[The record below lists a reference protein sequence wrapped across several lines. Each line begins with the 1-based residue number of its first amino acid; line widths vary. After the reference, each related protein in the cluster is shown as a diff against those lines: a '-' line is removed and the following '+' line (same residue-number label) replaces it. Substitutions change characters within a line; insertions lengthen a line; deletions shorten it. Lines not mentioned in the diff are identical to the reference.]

1 MLMSTPF
8 RERNPVPIG
17 AAGLLLIALVLVLA
31 FNVSSLPL
39 IGGGDQYRAAFT
51 EAGGLLKG
59 DDVRIAGVKVGK
71 VESVDLAGSHVEV
84 AFKVTEPVRFG
95 QETGASVRMK
105 TLLGQKYLALEP
117 AGSGQLKQDT
127 EIPLDRTLSSYDIV
141 NAFSDLASTAE
152 SIDTDQLAKS
162 LTTLATEF
170 RDSPPQVKA
179 ALSGLTRLSNT
190 VASRDDELKRLLAS
204 ANSVS
209 GTIAQRNKAVESII
223 KDADLLM
230 VELNARRDAIHT
242 LFTNTSAMAQQI
254 TGLVR
259 DNRAEL
265 KPALDQLT
273 KVLAVLQKHERDLG
287 DTIAAMAPFTRLF
300 ANVLGNGRWFDT
312 YIENLTTPAELRGG
326 K

>member
-1 MLMSTPF
+1 MSTPF

-17 AAGLLLIALVLVLA
+17 AAGLLVIALVLFLA
-31 FNVSSLPL
+31 FNISSLPL
-39 IGGGDQYRAAFT
+39 IGGGDHYRAAFS

-84 AFKVTEPVRFG
+84 DFTVTEPVRFG
-95 QETGASVRMK
+95 AQTGASVRMK

-117 AGSGQLKQDT
+117 AGAGQLKEDA
-127 EIPLDRTLSSYDIV
+127 EIPVDRTVSSYDIV
-141 NAFSDLASTAE
+141 DAFSDLASTTE
-152 SIDTDQLAKS
+152 RIDTDQLATS
-162 LTTLATEF
+162 LTVLATEF

-179 ALSGLTRLSNT
+179 ALSGLSRLSHT
-190 VASRDDELKRLLAS
+190 IASRDDELKRLLAS

-223 KDADLLM
+223 KDADLLL

-259 DNRAEL
+259 DNRADL

-273 KVLAVLQKHERDLG
+273 KVTAVLEKHEQDLS

-312 YIENLTTPAELRGG
+312 YIENLTTPAELRGQ
-326 K
+326 

>member
-1 MLMSTPF
+1 MAIPF

-17 AAGLLLIALVLVLA
+17 AAGLLVIAVLLVLA
-31 FNVSSLPL
+31 FNIQSIPL
-39 IGGGDQYRAAFT
+39 IGGGDHYRAAFS

-71 VESVDLAGSHVEV
+71 VERVDLAGDHVV
-84 AFKVTEPVRFG
+84 VDFKVTEPAAFG
-95 QETGASVRMK
+95 TTTGASVRMK

-117 AGSGQLKQDT
+117 GGSGQLKEGS
-127 EIPLDRTLSSYDIV
+127 EIPLDRTVSSYDIV
-141 NAFSDLASTAE
+141 NAFSDLATTTE
-152 SIDTDQLAKS
+152 RIDTGQLAKS

-170 RDSPPQVKA
+170 KDSPQDVRA
-179 ALSGLTRLSNT
+179 ALDGLSRLSRT
-190 VASRDDELKRLLAS
+190 IASRDAELKRLLAS

-209 GTIAQRNKAVESII
+209 GTVAQRNKAVESII
-223 KDADLLM
+223 RNADLLL
-230 VELNARRDAIHT
+230 VELDKRREDIHT
-242 LFTNTSAMAQQI
+242 LFVNTSKMAQQI

-273 KVLAVLQKHERDLG
+273 KVLAVLQKHEQDLG

-312 YIENLTTPAELRGG
+312 YIENLTTPAELGG
-326 K
+326 R

>member
-1 MLMSTPF
+1 MSTPF

-17 AAGLLLIALVLVLA
+17 AAGLATIALVLFLA
-31 FNVSSLPL
+31 FNVQSIPF
-39 IGGGDQYRAAFT
+39 IGGGDHYRAAFT
-51 EAGGLLKG
+51 EAGGLIKG

-71 VESVDLAGSHVEV
+71 VEKVDLAGDHVV
-84 AFKVTEPVRFG
+84 VDFKVTQPAAFG
-95 QETGASVRMK
+95 TRTGASIRMR
-105 TLLGQKYLALEP
+105 TLLGSKFLALEP
-117 AGSGQLKQDT
+117 GGGGQLKADS
-127 EIPLDRTLSSYDIV
+127 EIPLDRTVSSYDIV
-141 NAFSDLASTAE
+141 NAFSDLATTSE
-152 SIDTDQLAKS
+152 KIDTDMLAKS

-170 RDSPPQVKA
+170 KDSPPDVKA
-179 ALSGLTRLSNT
+179 ALDGLSRLSNT
-190 VASRDDELKRLLAS
+190 IASRDDELKHLLAS

-209 GTIAQRNKAVESII
+209 GTVAERNKAVESII

-242 LFTNTSAMAQQI
+242 LFTNTSAMAQQL

-273 KVLAVLQKHERDLG
+273 KVLAVLQKHEKDLG

-312 YIENLTTPAELRGG
+312 YIQNLTTPVSPGG
-326 K
+326 H

>member
-1 MLMSTPF
+1 MAIPF

-17 AAGLLLIALVLVLA
+17 AAGLLVIALLLVLA
-31 FNVSSLPL
+31 FNIQSIPF
-39 IGGGDQYRAAFT
+39 IGGGDHYRAAFS

-71 VESVDLAGSHVEV
+71 VDAVDLAGDHVV
-84 AFKVTEPVRFG
+84 VDFKVTEPAAFG
-95 QETGASVRMK
+95 TTTGASVRMK

-117 AGSGQLKQDT
+117 GGPGQLKEGS
-127 EIPLDRTLSSYDIV
+127 EIPLDRTVSSYDIV
-141 NAFSDLASTAE
+141 NAFSDLATTTE
-152 SIDTDQLAKS
+152 RIDTGQLAKS

-170 RDSPPQVKA
+170 KDSPQDVRA
-179 ALSGLTRLSNT
+179 ALDGLSRLSRT
-190 VASRDDELKRLLAS
+190 IASRDAELKRLLAS

-209 GTIAQRNKAVESII
+209 GTVAQRNKAVESII
-223 KDADLLM
+223 KDADLLL
-230 VELNARRDAIHT
+230 VELDKRREDIHT
-242 LFTNTSAMAQQI
+242 LFVNTSRMAQQI

-273 KVLAVLQKHERDLG
+273 KVLAVLQKHEQDLN

-312 YIENLTTPAELRGG
+312 YIQNLTTPVDLGG
-326 K
+326 N

>member
-1 MLMSTPF
+1 MSTPF

-17 AAGLLLIALVLVLA
+17 AAGLLVIALVLFLA
-31 FNVSSLPL
+31 FNISSLPL
-39 IGGGDQYRAAFT
+39 IGGGDHYRAAFS

-84 AFKVTEPVRFG
+84 DFTVTEPVRFG
-95 QETGASVRMK
+95 AQTGASVRMK

-117 AGSGQLKQDT
+117 AGAGQLKEDA
-127 EIPLDRTLSSYDIV
+127 EIPVDRTVSSYDIV
-141 NAFSDLASTAE
+141 DAFSDLASTTE
-152 SIDTDQLAKS
+152 RIDTDQLATS
-162 LTTLATEF
+162 LTVLATEF

-179 ALSGLTRLSNT
+179 ALSGLSRLSHT
-190 VASRDDELKRLLAS
+190 IASRDDELKRLLAS

-223 KDADLLM
+223 KDADLLL

-259 DNRAEL
+259 DNRADL

-273 KVLAVLQKHERDLG
+273 KVTAVLQKHEQDLS

-312 YIENLTTPAELRGG
+312 YIENLTTPAELRGQ
-326 K
+326 

>member
-1 MLMSTPF
+1 MAIPF

-17 AAGLLLIALVLVLA
+17 AVGLLSIAVLLFLA
-31 FNVSSLPL
+31 FNIQSIPF
-39 IGGGDQYRAAFT
+39 IGGGDSYRAAFS

-71 VESVDLAGSHVEV
+71 VKSVDLAGDHVV
-84 AFKVTEPVRFG
+84 VQFKVTEPAAFG
-95 QETGASVRMK
+95 TETAASVRMK

-117 AGSGQLKQDT
+117 AGPGQLKADS
-127 EIPLDRTLSSYDIV
+127 EIPIDRTVSSYDII
-141 NAFSDLASTAE
+141 NAFSDLATTTE
-152 SIDTDQLAKS
+152 RIDTGQLADS
-162 LTTLATEF
+162 LTTLAAEF
-170 RDSPPQVKA
+170 KDSPKDVKA
-179 ALSGLTRLSNT
+179 ALDGLSRLSRT
-190 VASRDDELKRLLAS
+190 IASRDAELKKLLAS

-209 GTIAQRNKAVESII
+209 GTVAQRNKAIESII
-223 KDADLLM
+223 KNADLLL
-230 VELNARRDAIHT
+230 VELEARREDIHT
-242 LFTNTSAMAQQI
+242 LFVNTSAMAQQV

-259 DNRAEL
+259 DNRAQL

-273 KVLAVLQKHERDLG
+273 KVLAVLQKHEKDLS

-312 YIENLTTPAELRGG
+312 YIENLTTPVELGG

>member
-1 MLMSTPF
+1 MSTPF

-17 AAGLLLIALVLVLA
+17 AAGLLAIALVLFLA
-31 FNVSSLPL
+31 FNISSLPL
-39 IGGGDQYRAAFT
+39 IGGGDHYRAAFS
-51 EAGGLLKG
+51 EAGGLQKG

-71 VESVDLAGSHVEV
+71 VESVDLAGSHVQV
-84 AFKVTEPVRFG
+84 DFKVTEPVHFG
-95 QETGASVRMK
+95 PQTGASIRMK

-117 AGSGQLKQDT
+117 AGAGQLRQDA
-127 EIPLDRTLSSYDIV
+127 EIPLERTVSSYDII

-152 SIDTDQLAKS
+152 RIDTDQLAKS

-179 ALSGLTRLSNT
+179 ALSGLSRLSHT
-190 VASRDDELKRLLAS
+190 VASRDAELKRLLAS
-204 ANSVS
+204 ANTVS

-259 DNRAEL
+259 DNRADL

-273 KVLAVLQKHERDLG
+273 KVLAVLEKHEQDLG

-312 YIENLTTPAELRGG
+312 YIENLTTPAELRG

>member
-1 MLMSTPF
+1 MSVPF

-17 AAGLLLIALVLVLA
+17 AAGLLVIAVLLVLA

-39 IGGGDQYRAAFT
+39 IGGGDHYRAAFS

-95 QETGASVRMK
+95 PDTGASVRMK

-117 AGSGQLKQDT
+117 AGAGQMKADS
-127 EIPLDRTLSSYDIV
+127 EIPLDRTVSSYDIV
-141 NAFSDLASTAE
+141 NAFSDLASTTE
-152 SIDTDQLAKS
+152 RIDTDQLAKS

-179 ALSGLTRLSNT
+179 ALSGLTRLSRT

-209 GTIAQRNKAVESII
+209 GTIAQRNQAVQSII

-259 DNRAEL
+259 DNRADL

-273 KVLAVLQKHERDLG
+273 KVLAVLQKHEQDLG
-287 DTIAAMAPFTRLF
+287 NTIDAMAPFTRLF
-300 ANVLGNGRWFDT
+300 ANVLGNGRWFDS
-312 YIENLTTPAELRGG
+312 YIENLTTPAELGG